1 MNIEDKVYL
10 LLKQKGYKVS
20 TAESC
25 TGGLLSA
32 TIINVSGASEIIDMA
47 FVTYSNE
54 AKQELL
60 GVKSDTLKK
69 YGAVSEQTAS
79 EMAYG
84 VKNRANS
91 NVGLSTTGIAGPTGG
106 TDKKPVGM
114 VCFGICINNK
124 TYTYTNIFDVTDKS
138 SDEMRSFVRK
148 SSVNFILEKLYNLL
162 KEE

>member
-79 EMAYG
+79 EMACG